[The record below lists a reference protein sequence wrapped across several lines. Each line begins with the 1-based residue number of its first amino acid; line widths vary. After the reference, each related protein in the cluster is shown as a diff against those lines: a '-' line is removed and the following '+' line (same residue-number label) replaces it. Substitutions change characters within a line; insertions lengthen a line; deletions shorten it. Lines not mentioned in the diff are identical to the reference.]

1 MVRPLRRIS
10 ATKRTFRGRDGFSD
24 FVLPEKHAEEF
35 ALSTFCRLMATA
47 DTKLGGSEESS
58 LRSEESRLGSEE
70 SRQRSTGPVSS
81 WESELTS
88 IQHSL
93 KFVLTLKEEFVCPV
107 CRGVVLNPQQNSCGH
122 IYCFHCL
129 QGLLES
135 SSPSSPVCPVDGA
148 VITPAEVF
156 QDNCCKREISNLEVY
171 CSNSPACTSVV
182 TLNHLQEHL
191 RSCQYEQLQ
200 CCNPGCRAALQR
212 RYLQEHL
219 TDTCPQRME
228 PCPHCQQPQRLSLI
242 QDHVQS
248 SCPEVEVDCP
258 NSCPQK
264 VPRNKLTEHR
274 DSCPEVHTH
283 CSYKRFGCSVQDK
296 RGKVKLH
303 EDAAVSHHMLLV
315 LRSNSH
321 LEQQVEVLH
330 QEAQLRQQ
338 EVQTDSLL
346 LAGLQKKIRPL
357 LQQNSSHEHIV
368 STAQRTLSRQEDA
381 LSTIQLDVQQVSRI
395 LGPGLEELEQL
406 RKSLDAV
413 IEEVSATEAL
423 KEHLETLE
431 ENLKRHSGL
440 LDLHAA
446 QLSRNKQHLQ
456 ELEATSYDGKLIWK
470 IDNFRN
476 RREAEAKGQPPCLSS
491 VPFHTG
497 RCGYKMAAKVYLNG
511 DGEGR
516 GTHLSLYVVLMP
528 GDFDAL
534 LPWPFRQT
542 VSLFVLDQSG
552 AGNHRSLSFRPD
564 PTSKSFQ
571 RPAAE
576 SVSNVA
582 VGFSCFIPL
591 NKLDTPQNA
600 AYVNDDTL
608 FVKVKVDMAGL
619 EQL

>member
-1 MVRPLRRIS
+1 
-10 ATKRTFRGRDGFSD
+10 
-24 FVLPEKHAEEF
+24 
-35 ALSTFCRLMATA
+35 MAAA
-47 DTKLGGSEESS
+47 DTKLGGSKESS
-58 LRSEESRLGSEE
+58 LRSEESVRSEE
-70 SRQRSTGPVSS
+70 FRMRSTGPVGS

-129 QGLLES
+129 QGLMDS
-135 SSPSSPVCPVDGA
+135 ASPVSPVCPVDGA
-148 VITPAEVF
+148 VIKPAEVF

-171 CSNSPACTSVV
+171 CTNSPACTSVV
-182 TLNHLQEHL
+182 TLHHLQEHL

-219 TDTCPQRME
+219 TNTCPHRTE
-228 PCPHCQQPQRLSLI
+228 PCPHCQQPHRLSLL
-242 QDHVQS
+242 QDHVQN

-258 NSCPQK
+258 NGCSQK
-264 VPRNKLTEHR
+264 VPRHKLTEHR
-274 DSCPEVHTH
+274 ESCPEVHVD
-283 CSYKRFGCSVQDK
+283 CSYKRLGCWVQDK

-303 EDAAVSHHMLLV
+303 EDAAVSQHMLLV
-315 LRSNSH
+315 LRSNTH
-321 LEQQVEVLH
+321 LEQQVEVL
-330 QEAQLRQQ
+330 QEEALLRQQ
-338 EVQTDSLL
+338 EVQTDSSL
-346 LAGLQKKIRPL
+346 LAGLQKEIRPL

-368 STAQRTLSRQEDA
+368 STAQRTLSRQEDV
-381 LSTIQLDVQQVSRI
+381 LSTIQLEVQQVSRG
-395 LGPGLEELEQL
+395 LSPGLEELKEL

-413 IEEVSATEAL
+413 IQEVSATEAL
-423 KEHLETLE
+423 KKHLGTLE
-431 ENLKRHSGL
+431 ENLKCQSGL

-470 IDNFRN
+470 IKDFRN
-476 RREAEAKGQPPCLSS
+476 RREAEVSGHSPCLSS

-542 VSLFVLDQSG
+542 VSLSVLDQSG

-571 RPAAE
+571 RPCSE

-591 NKLDTPQNA
+591 NKLEAPQNA
-600 AYVNDDTL
+600 TYVNDDTL

>member
-1 MVRPLRRIS
+1 
-10 ATKRTFRGRDGFSD
+10 
-24 FVLPEKHAEEF
+24 
-35 ALSTFCRLMATA
+35 MATT
-47 DTKLGGSEESS
+47 DTKLGGSKESS
-58 LRSEESRLGSEE
+58 LQSEESVMSEESRM
-70 SRQRSTGPVSS
+70 RSTGPVWS

-93 KFVLTLKEEFVCPV
+93 KFVLTLKDEFVCPV

-129 QGLLES
+129 QGLLETS
-135 SSPSSPVCPVDGA
+135 SSPACPVDGA

-171 CSNSPACTSVV
+171 CTNYPECTSVV
-182 TLNHLQEHL
+182 TLHNLQEHL
-191 RSCQYEQLQ
+191 RSCPYEQLQ
-200 CCNPGCRAALQR
+200 CCNSGCRAALQR
-212 RYLQEHL
+212 RYLQEHQ
-219 TDTCPQRME
+219 TDTCPHRTE
-228 PCPHCQQPQRLSLI
+228 PCPHCQQLHRLSLI

-258 NSCPQK
+258 NGCSQK
-264 VPRNKLTEHR
+264 VPRHKLSEH
-274 DSCPEVHTH
+274 SETCPEVPID
-283 CSYKRFGCSVQDK
+283 CSYKRFGCCVQGK
-296 RGKVKLH
+296 RVKVKLH
-303 EDAAVSHHMLLV
+303 EDAAVNLHMLLV
-315 LRSNSH
+315 LRSNTH
-321 LEQQVEVLH
+321 LEQQVEVL
-330 QEAQLRQQ
+330 QEEALQRKQ

-346 LAGLQKKIRPL
+346 LAGLQKEIRPL
-357 LQQNSSHEHIV
+357 LQQNGSHELIV
-368 STAQRTLSRQEDA
+368 STAQRTLSRQQDA
-381 LSTIQLDVQQVSRI
+381 LSTVQLEVQQVSRA

-413 IEEVSATEAL
+413 IQEVSATEAL
-423 KEHLETLE
+423 KEHLGTLE
-431 ENLKRHSGL
+431 ENLKHHSGL

-446 QLSRNKQHLQ
+446 QLNRNKQHLQ
-456 ELEATSYDGKLIWK
+456 ELEATSYDGRLIWK
-470 IDNFRN
+470 IDDFRN
-476 RREAEAKGQPPCLSS
+476 RREAEVRGQPPCLSS

-542 VSLFVLDQSG
+542 VSLSVLDQSG

-564 PTSKSFQ
+564 QTSKSFQ
-571 RPAAE
+571 RPGAE

-591 NKLDTPQNA
+591 NKLETPQNA
-600 AYVNDDTL
+600 VYISDDTL
-608 FVKVKVDMAGL
+608 FVKVKVDMTGL